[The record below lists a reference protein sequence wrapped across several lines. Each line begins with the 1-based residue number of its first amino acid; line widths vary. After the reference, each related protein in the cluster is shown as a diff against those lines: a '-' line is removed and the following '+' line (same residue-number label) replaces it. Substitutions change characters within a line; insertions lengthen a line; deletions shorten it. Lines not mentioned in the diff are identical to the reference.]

1 MADGDVF
8 SVPDDKPKGKKKRAK
23 RGDTIPEARIHI
35 YIAHDTLEKV
45 DYAAHE
51 LRLSRSTILQ
61 LVIRKGLN
69 DFEGWLSKQ
78 DFIKK

>member
-1 MADGDVF
+1 MVEGDVF
-8 SVPDDKPKGKKKRAK
+8 SVPDETPKGKRKIEKAEV
-23 RGDTIPEARIHI
+23 IPKVRVHI
-35 YIAHDTLEKV
+35 YIAHDTLEQV

-51 LRLSRSTILQ
+51 LRLSRSTVLQ